1 VVATEPAQRLH
12 ATVAASVVVLGIA
25 YAVAPSA
32 GLLTLPSPQHPIQD
46 PWFTAMELLIIAIAP
61 AMVGLTVVLHARA
74 SQERRPFGVA
84 AIALMS
90 MCAVI
95 TCCVHFTILTVSREL
110 ISTRPDWAEHLFSF
124 LAYALGFLFSIAAFC
139 GAATIEGGAIFKA
152 GHADSFT
159 SAPPWHSRNSGRASG
174 EHAGPKY
181 WDHWLCSR
189 LPAGRGAFGMGLRT
203 RLAAQ
208 ELEGGCMT
216 SDVSQPENHR
226 DRCSTNACTRKMP
239 AWRAGYTA

>member
-25 YAVAPSA
+25 YAVALSA

-61 AMVGLTVVLHARA
+61 AMVGVTVVIHARA

-95 TCCVHFTILTVSREL
+95 TCCVHFSILTVSREL

-124 LAYALGFLFSIAAFC
+124 RWPSLAYALDILAWDFFFPIAAFC
-139 GAATIEGGAIFKA
+139 GAATIEGGAIQGWARRLIYISAALALLGIA
-152 GHADSFT
+152 GVPLANMQVRNIGIIVYAVAFPLGV
-159 SAPPWHSRNSGRASG
+159 ALLAWAYVQGSRPRS
-174 EHAGPKY
+174 
-181 WDHWLCSR
+181 
-189 LPAGRGAFGMGLRT
+189 
-203 RLAAQ
+203 
-208 ELEGGCMT
+208 
-216 SDVSQPENHR
+216 
-226 DRCSTNACTRKMP
+226 
-239 AWRAGYTA
+239 